1 VRHALLVLAL
11 VALGMPVAAT
21 GDLASKH
28 KTPRTVLAIE
38 SSAVGS
44 QLVRVDAQS
53 LKPVSKSVWLG
64 GSASAWALSP
74 DGRRLAVALV
84 GDFVIR
90 IIDASRLSHL
100 AAIRSRDR
108 YTSVLA
114 WPAARRLVWLGAD
127 RVFVADPVTRKRL
140 STAMLPGA
148 FIMAVQRVGNTL
160 ALLAAPTGEIGPAR
174 LALVGAGGRLRSV
187 SLAGIRAGTVF
198 DAESNEGKEWRP
210 GLAFAPD
217 GRVFVVG
224 AGDDPIAE
232 VDLRTLAVTY
242 HRPEARRSLLAK
254 LHDWLEPRA
263 DAKMGLPGSSRSALW
278 LGDGRLAVWG
288 SDTVRSG
295 PEKVETTPT
304 GLSIIDTQDWTIESV
319 DVRAERVAF
328 AAGTLLTTTEGAGL
342 TGYSTD
348 GRRRFRVFDGES
360 VWVAATF
367 GSKVYVLPR
376 RGRMRVVD
384 AATGRVVGTRR
395 AVPWILHKDFSWQ

>member
-1 VRHALLVLAL
+1 VKHALLVVAL

-21 GDLASKH
+21 GDLASEH

-44 QLVRVDAQS
+44 QLVRLDAQS
-53 LKPVSKSVWLG
+53 LKPVSKRVWLG

-187 SLAGIRAGTVF
+187 SLAGIRTGTVF

-263 DAKMGLPGSSRSALW
+263 DAKMRLPGSSRSALW
-278 LGDGRLAVWG
+278 LGDGRLAFWG
-288 SDTVRSG
+288 SDSARSG
-295 PEKVETTPT
+295 PEQVKTRFV
-304 GLSIIDTQDWTIESV
+304 GLSITDIRDWTVETV
-319 DVRAERVAF
+319 DARASQVAL
-328 AAGTLLTTTEGAGL
+328 AADTLLTTGERAGL
-342 TGYSTD
+342 TAYSRD
-348 GRRRFRVFDGES
+348 GQRRYQVFEGES
-360 VWVAATF
+360 FGIAATF
-367 GSKVYVLPR
+367 GSRVFLFPA
-376 RGRMRVVD
+376 RGRIRMVD
-384 AATGRVVGTRR
+384 ATTGRLLGTRR
-395 AVPWILHKDFSWQ
+395 DLPWILHKDFSW